1 VNFIEWCDLILIKL
15 IELSQKDSTVRSIG
29 VNHWQF
35 TEFMLEGE
43 PTILKEDNGST
54 FHNAIVDAVTNLQDL
69 GLVERDSQWKVTRTG
84 RTLATDML
92 PLWWNICQEKLEPE
106 HQQLLHVVNRLSPH
120 SEDGYAWVEGI
131 AEKVLTAELG
141 WFADPLHLESVAKDL
156 EQWGYVSGL
165 FVFGGIKLAATYRGL
180 VWEMKQG
187 YTLMSRLIDDLVA
200 EWETTSVEFKS
211 DLYTDKAGQ
220 IAEFIK
226 DVLSLATTKASGQRW
241 MIIGFDDDTHE
252 YCGIPNPKL
261 TQNHL
266 EQLLQEYTKPMVKV
280 RYQEVDYRERLIGKM
295 EVFRDPKH
303 LPYRVAKSLGGQND
317 KRRITEGDIYVRHG
331 SQVQKPTP
339 EELQALQEE
348 GDQARLAP

>member
-1 VNFIEWCDLILIKL
+1 MNFIEWCDLILIKL

-69 GLVERDSQWKVTRTG
+69 GLVEQDSQWKVTRTG

-200 EWETTSVEFKS
+200 EWETTSVDFKRELRV
-211 DLYTDKAGQ
+211 DTADEK
-220 IAEFIK
+220 AEFI
-226 DVLSLATTKASGQRW
+226 
-241 MIIGFDDDTHE
+241 
-252 YCGIPNPKL
+252 
-261 TQNHL
+261 
-266 EQLLQEYTKPMVKV
+266 
-280 RYQEVDYRERLIGKM
+280 VDYRDGRVGML
-295 EVFRDPKH
+295 EVLRDPKK
-303 LPYRVAKSLGGQND
+303 LPCSVAKSIGD
-317 KRRITEGDIYVRHG
+317 RKRIEQGDIFVRHG
-331 SQVQKPTP
+331 SQVEKPTTL
-339 EELQALQEE
+339 ELQALQDE
-348 GDQARLAP
+348 GDQARLAA